1 MRPGTGG
8 FCDRKERL
16 DMNEWEK
23 GREQFLKECEQA
35 SRISRRNLQCLME
48 DNKNTEYGRKYG
60 FASVRDAEDYQ
71 RQVPLSDYSDYEEAI
86 DRMMQGEERILTAYE
101 VKHYIMTSGST
112 GRQKRIPLTK
122 EALGR
127 CISPIYYAA
136 YACVPGIDTGRY
148 LHLSVFR
155 MEPPVP
161 ESATILSAAYFRE
174 LYDRGGFSLDERYLG
189 GTKLLFSKGV
199 GEVPYVKLWIM
210 LSSPEMAGIQAFF
223 LYDVLLFFRYFE
235 ENWQRVLR
243 DLTNR
248 RIPRELP
255 LSDSVREALL
265 QLPVPEKEWTAKVER
280 ECSKGSAGIAGRLWP
295 GMKFASG
302 VGGST
307 FAAQEPMLRAYLG
320 EVPIH
325 YFTYA
330 ASECMMGITTRLES
344 TENVLI
350 PGSGFYEF
358 IPYGKKGDERPR
370 CMEELEAG
378 AYYELVVTNFSGLYR
393 YRLGDVIKVTGF
405 CGQAPVVEVCFRK
418 NQAVNIAGEKT
429 DLQTISRAVELLA
442 GECKVRIVEYSVYDD
457 KSLLPGRYQCFV
469 ETDAEFDTS
478 EAGRILDR
486 ILMQQ
491 NEDYRDLRGLG
502 MIGEAK
508 VCRVQSGTHPEC
520 RRRFLAGQ
528 SQLKPLQYLTD
539 QKLIAFMKERIC
551 QDVF

>member
-35 SRISRRNLQCLME
+35 SRVSRRNLQCLME
-48 DNKNTEYGRKYG
+48 DNQNTEYGRKYG

-71 RQVPLSDYSDYEEAI
+71 RQVPLSDYSDYEEAVA
-86 DRMMQGEERILTAYE
+86 RMMQGEERILTAYE

-112 GRQKRIPLTK
+112 GRQKRIPLTR

-127 CISPIYYAA
+127 CVSPIYYAA

-155 MEPPVP
+155 MEPPAQ

-174 LYDRGGFSLDERYLG
+174 LYDRGCFSLDERYLG

-223 LYDVLLFFRYFE
+223 LYDILLYFRYFE
-235 ENWQRVLR
+235 ENWQRVLQ

-248 RIPRELP
+248 QIPKEAP

-265 QLPVPEKEWTAKVER
+265 QLPVPEKEWTTKVER
-280 ECSKGSAGIAGRLWP
+280 ECSKGFQGIAGRLWP

-320 EVPIH
+320 EVPVH

-442 GECKVRIVEYSVYDD
+442 GKCKVRILEYSVYDD

-502 MIGEAK
+502 MIGEVK
-508 VCRVQSGTHPEC
+508 VCRVQGGTHPEC

-551 QDVF
+551 